1 MSILALSAAAAT
13 PVLTPRTV
21 NMADM
26 GTFDI
31 LGSDPYPIG
40 SGNETTSGVHGEVN
54 LTVFQT
60 DNARPVW
67 EVIQAMNW

>member
-1 MSILALSAAAAT
+1 
-13 PVLTPRTV
+13 
-21 NMADM
+21 MADM